1 MANFTW
7 NYWVLQGS
15 GWAIGYEGTGSA
27 NVSRANGSDTA
38 AVTAQMKIT
47 SLGGD
52 AVAWTMHLKIGNN
65 TYTTT
70 TSAGHTAGRSYTMTI
85 NRNVAVGAA
94 AGSLKV
100 QVWMTI
106 NGNESLPGGK
116 SAVKSATLNYP
127 NKGASPI
134 TSAANKT
141 LGNACDIRWTPL
153 ASTFKYRLKFVLG
166 SWSYTTGYITPG
178 STSAYTYTG
187 YTLPATEALI
197 SQIPNSRTGSMTVTL
212 YSYDANN
219 KSLGTDTKTFTVT
232 VPGTVAPSI
241 SSVQIS
247 GKDSTFDEYVTT
259 YSKLRVEVTASGI
272 YGSAMKTAVIT
283 VGNKSYS
290 AEFSGNTA
298 TVETEEL
305 SIAGSVGVVTTV
317 TDSRGITATQSNSI
331 TVYEYFVPQVTGL
344 DLVTSDT
351 ATTVAVTVTGKIAPV
366 NTLNDKQMEITATR
380 ISDGTVVTIFQK
392 AVLSNYN
399 INQTITQTIADI
411 ETESYLITVTLFDSK
426 YTSGVERTSRTGIVC
441 VSRLAGGLGMA
452 IFREATADDL
462 GRIGIKGKVRLQG
475 RATFEDPAGYTEAYN
490 YGIMNYSEVG
500 SRIFWLGRT
509 QSRAGG
515 LWLYDANGK
524 IRCIETGD
532 GTITLLDANGNN
544 RAYLT
549 SNGTFTL
556 YDANNKPRQ
565 QLTAGGTHTFYAADG
580 STIEAQINPAGGLYG
595 KNTAGHKGYFPL
607 LQSKTV
613 TGTVNSNGLLNT
625 GLNVAD
631 NQYVV
636 GVATG
641 SAQSYAV
648 YPVVALNTQPSSG
661 KSYGRWYIAVESYT
675 GIRQTG
681 ISIGVVVMY
690 LEW

>member
-27 NVSRANGSDTA
+27 TVSRANGSDTA

-52 AVAWTMHLKIGNN
+52 AVAWTMHVKIGSS

-116 SAVKSATLNYP
+116 SAVKSATLSYP

-153 ASTFKYRLKFVLG
+153 ASTFKYRLKFILG

-212 YSYDANN
+212 YSYDADN

-232 VPGTVAPSI
+232 VPGTVAPTI

-247 GKDSTFDEYVTT
+247 GEDSTFDEYVTT
-259 YSKLRVEVTASGI
+259 YSKLTVTVTASGI
-272 YGSAMKTAVIT
+272 YGSTMKTAVIT
-283 VGNKSYS
+283 VGNKSYT

-317 TDSRGITATQSNSI
+317 TDSRGITATQSNFI

-351 ATTVAVTVTGKIAPV
+351 ATTVAIAVTGKIAPV
-366 NTLNDKQMEITATR
+366 NDQNDKQMKITATR
-380 ISDGTVVTIFQK
+380 ISDGTVVTIFPK
-392 AVLSNYN
+392 AVLSNYT

-426 YTSGVERTSRTGIVC
+426 YTSGIEKTSRTGIVC

-475 RATFEDPAGYTEAYN
+475 RATFDDPTGYTDASNDGIIN
-490 YGIMNYSEVG
+490 YRTDG
-500 SRIFWLGRT
+500 SKIFWLGRT
-509 QSRAGG
+509 ASTGAGG
-515 LWLYDANGK
+515 LWLYDSDGKVRFFGGETGYIHLDDSNGK
-524 IRCIETGD
+524 VRT
-532 GTITLLDANGNN
+532 
-544 RAYLT
+544 YLT
-549 SNGTFTL
+549 SNGTLTL
-556 YDANNKPRQ
+556 YDENAKARQ
-565 QLTAGGTHTFYAADG
+565 QITASGGHTIFASDG
-580 STIEAQINPAGGLYG
+580 STILAQINSAGRFYG
-595 KNTAGHKGYFPL
+595 ASTAGNKGFLPIYRE
-607 LQSKTV
+607 QSIS
-613 TGTVNSNGLLNT
+613 GTTNSNGLLAT
-625 GLNVAD
+625 PF
-631 NQYVV
+631 YVGNRQAV
-636 GVATG
+636 VCAYKT
-641 SAQSYAV
+641 STASMSV
-648 YPVVALNTQPSSG
+648 YPVVAMNAQTSDI
-661 KSYGRWYIAVESYT
+661 YGRWYMAVESHSGT
-675 GIRQTG
+675 RQTG
-681 ISIGVVVMY
+681 IDVSMVVGII
-690 LEW
+690 EW